1 MRTIGVIGG
10 MGPVAAAD
18 FYARVVS
25 THGALCDQDHPPCI
39 MYSATQVPDRTA
51 FLLENG
57 ADPTPELVT
66 SVNLVE
72 TAGADFI
79 AIPCN
84 SAHAFL
90 AAMRAAVSIPILDMI
105 ALVSAEVAR
114 VVPQARCVG
123 VLAASGS
130 VKIGLYDKPL
140 KTHGLVP
147 LYPDSEVQ
155 DEVMAAIKDVKA
167 GGASEISDP
176 RLIAAARHLCDK
188 GADSLIMGCTE
199 VPLALAA
206 KDSPVVAIDG
216 NQALVDTTLRLS
228 LRQFDFEEI
237 LYAIR

>member
-1 MRTIGVIGG
+1 
-10 MGPVAAAD
+10 
-18 FYARVVS
+18 
-25 THGALCDQDHPPCI
+25 
-39 MYSATQVPDRTA
+39 
-51 FLLENG
+51 
-57 ADPTPELVT
+57 
-66 SVNLVE
+66 
-72 TAGADFI
+72 
-79 AIPCN
+79 
-84 SAHAFL
+84 
-90 AAMRAAVSIPILDMI
+90 
-105 ALVSAEVAR
+105 
-114 VVPQARCVG
+114 
-123 VLAASGS
+123 LAASGS

-176 RLIAAARHLCDK
+176 RLIAAAKHLCDK

-199 VPLALAA
+199 VPLALSA

-216 NQALVDTTLRLS
+216 NQTLVDTTLRLS